1 MKVILLKDV
10 AKLGRKWDVKNVK
23 DGYARNFLLARKLA
37 QIATPKALKEV
48 EAMRAREEQQ
58 RIKAEQALEQ
68 ALAKLQKQTIVLKKK
83 VNEQGHLYDSLDK
96 RELIKIMQ
104 EKHNVKIPEEAVQ
117 LESPIKQ
124 IGKYEIEIKRGDKVN
139 KINIEIKGC

>member
-139 KINIEIKGC
+139 KINIEIKRC

>member
-1 MKVILLKDV
+1 M
-10 AKLGRKWDVKNVK
+10 
-23 DGYARNFLLARKLA
+23 
-37 QIATPKALKEV
+37 
-48 EAMRAREEQQ
+48 
-58 RIKAEQALEQ
+58 EQ
-68 ALAKLQKQTIVLKKK
+68 ALAKLQKQTIVLEKK

-139 KINIEIKGC
+139 KINIEIKRC